1 MPKVGGK
8 HFDYTAKGIAKA
20 NNYAKSTGKA
30 LKMKNGGYAK
40 NIVKAKKGKVMSPKG
55 KKCVFGI
62 AMVSGKKK

>member
-20 NNYAKSTGKA
+20 KNYAKSTGKA
-30 LKMKNGGYAK
+30 LKMQKGAY
-40 NIVKAKKGKVMSPKG
+40 IEDVIRAKKGKVVSPKG

-62 AMVSGKKK
+62 AVVSGKNK

>member
-20 NNYAKSTGKA
+20 KNYAKSTGKA
-30 LKMKNGGYAK
+30 LKMNKGGY
-40 NIVKAKKGKVMSPKG
+40 IEDVIRAKKGKVVSPKG

-62 AMVSGKKK
+62 AMVSGKNK